1 MRIDVLIRDFQKGVI
16 KYALIVNGGNIR
28 KTARFLHKTPAT
40 MQRWVTICELEEF
53 ARGLRFASNAH
64 LKYLIQQVQLD

>member
-1 MRIDVLIRDFQKGVI
+1 M
-16 KYALIVNGGNIR
+16 NGGNIR
-28 KTARFLHKTPAT
+28 KTARFLHKSPAT
-40 MQRWVTICELEEF
+40 MQRWVTICDLEEF